1 MGVIHTRE
9 VTVTPSTDQYSWS
22 VIDNATNS
30 APNWIATPVQQGTSD
45 LWDFDVEVNTGT
57 ARSATA
63 TVTHSDGNT
72 TASFEITQ
80 AGAPV
85 SSPSPGSYDAIT
97 SSTSSPDNEGD
108 TITFT
113 VSTSNIGVG
122 SVPTYELTQYSGS
135 FNASDIVGGSLTGN
149 MSAIDANGQSTVS
162 IQLANDNTQEGIEE
176 YRFTITGDDA
186 GTASSEFPVLSTVR
200 QINDTSAPTPVWSSL
215 EVQTMAGTTITNNYQ
230 GGNEGWTLTAVL
242 TGANRPAGETLYWR
256 LDYTSASYEG
266 EAGQGQAS
274 ANDFNGDSGSFQTG
288 QTSSIYNQSGSDNIG
303 WFSYT
308 AALDYVDEGDPFFGV
323 PSGSPAGTLSGY
335 EGYGI
340 RIYTDSNLTNEI
352 TDVNGQPLRVA
363 NFSLQDVTTQAT
375 TGALAEDPIGV
386 SPSPT
391 PTPTPTPTPSP
402 TPSPSPG
409 CHVAGT
415 MIEMADGTF
424 KAIENIVAGDQVI
437 TAKIDGLS
445 IIEDAWLT
453 WASAIEYFSME
464 EVVGHVSKMTVGIHN
479 IWVNVNSGL
488 IKVTEE
494 HPLLSNRSGVV
505 AYREIKDLGVGD
517 KIYLKSG
524 AGSYAWVDI
533 TSYELELSN
542 PEKPPVNVYSLDV
555 ENEDSYFAN
564 GVLAHNIQTGSN
576 PGTVGKQLSM

>member
-80 AGAPV
+80 AGAPP
-85 SSPSPGSYDAIT
+85 SSPTLGSYDAIT
-97 SSTSSPDNEGD
+97 SSTSSPDDEGD

-122 SVPTYELTQYSGS
+122 AVPTYELTQYSGS
-135 FNASDIVGGSLTGN
+135 FNASDIVGGALTGN

-176 YRFTITGDDA
+176 YRFKVTGDDA

-200 QINDTSAPTPVWSSL
+200 QINDTSAPAPAWTSL

-230 GGNEGWTLTAVL
+230 GGNEGWSLTAVL

-256 LDYTSASYEG
+256 LDYSSASYEA
-266 EAGQGQAS
+266 EAGQDPAQS
-274 ANDFNGDSGSFQTG
+274 NDFNADSGSFQTG
-288 QTSSIYNQSGSDNIG
+288 QTSSLYNQSGSDNIG

-308 AALDYVDEGDPFFGV
+308 AVLDYVDEGNPVFGV
-323 PSGSPAGTLSGY
+323 PSGSTLSGY

-352 TDVNGQPLRVA
+352 TDASGNPLRVV
-363 NFSLQDVTTQAT
+363 NFSLHDVTTQAT
-375 TGALAEDPIGV
+375 TGALIEGPSMGESPGTTSSTSTSTTT
-386 SPSPT
+386 SPST
-391 PTPTPTPTPSP
+391 
-402 TPSPSPG
+402 G

-453 WASAIEYFSME
+453 WVSAIEYFSME

-505 AYREIKDLGVGD
+505 AYREIKDLGIGD

-542 PEKPPVNVYSLDV
+542 PEKTPVNVYSLNV

-564 GVLAHNIQTGSN
+564 GVLAHNILTGNN
-576 PGTVGKQLSM
+576 PGTVGKQLEM